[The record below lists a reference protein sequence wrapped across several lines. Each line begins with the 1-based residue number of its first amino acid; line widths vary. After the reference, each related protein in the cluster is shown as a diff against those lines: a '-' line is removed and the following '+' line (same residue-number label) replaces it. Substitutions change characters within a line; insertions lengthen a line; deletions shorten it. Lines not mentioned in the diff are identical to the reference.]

1 MTRIRLCFVVVIF
14 SLLASLVI
22 ACGGSA
28 EVIPSPAPQTA
39 VSAPTVPAAWNAS
52 EVLLLGTSADFP
64 PSNFINE
71 KGEIDGFERELG
83 DELCRRMEVQCSWVR
98 NDWVTIIPNL
108 LAGDYDAIVA
118 GMASTKER
126 DGQIDFTQSY
136 LPNTPSAYVALAGA
150 GDDVVRG
157 KVAVQVNTIQQD
169 YLEEAGITRIIS
181 LPAEDAVEA
190 VRRGEADAV
199 FADKIFLESF
209 VEDSGGTLIFVGPE
223 ITFDS
228 DHVGIGVRENDGE
241 LKSRLN
247 AAIGAMKEDGTLND
261 LIRKWYGED
270 AETF

>member
-1 MTRIRLCFVVVIF
+1 MTRARFYFAVAVF
-14 SLLASLVI
+14 SLLAALVT

-28 EVIPSPAPQTA
+28 EVIPSPPSQTT

-71 KGEIDGFERELG
+71 RGEIDGFERELG
-83 DELCRRMEVQCSWVR
+83 DELCRRMEVQCSWVQ

-108 LAGDYDAIVA
+108 LVGDYDAILA

-150 GDDVVRG
+150 GDDVIDG

-169 YLEEAGITRIIS
+169 YLEKAGITRIIS

-190 VRRGEADAV
+190 VSRGEADAV

-209 VEDSGGTLIFVGPE
+209 VEDSGG
-223 ITFDS
+223 DS
-228 DHVGIGVRENDGE
+228 YIRRTGGHVRLRPCGHWSARE
-241 LKSRLN
+241 
-247 AAIGAMKEDGTLND
+247 
-261 LIRKWYGED
+261 
-270 AETF
+270 

>member
-14 SLLASLVI
+14 SLLAAVVM
-22 ACGGSA
+22 ACGGST
-28 EVIPSPAPQTA
+28 EVVPSSAPQTA
-39 VSAPTVPAAWNAS
+39 VSAPTVPAGWNAS

-71 KGEIDGFERELG
+71 RGEIDGFERELG

-98 NDWVTIIPNL
+98 NEWVTIIPNL

-126 DGQIDFTQSY
+126 DEQIDFTQSY

-150 GDDVVRG
+150 SDDVVSG

-169 YLEEAGITRIIS
+169 YLEKAGITRIIS

-190 VRRGEADAV
+190 VSRGEADAV

-209 VEDSGGTLIFVGPE
+209 VEDSGGALIFVGPE
-223 ITFDS
+223 VTFDS

-247 AAIGAMKEDGTLND
+247 AAIGAMKEDGTLNA

>member
-1 MTRIRLCFVVVIF
+1 MTRASLYLAVAVF
-14 SLLASLVI
+14 SLLTPVVM
-22 ACGGSA
+22 ACGGSPQ
-28 EVIPSPAPQTA
+28 VIPSAPSQTA
-39 VSAPTVPAAWNAS
+39 VFAPTVPAAWNAS
-52 EVLLLGTSADFP
+52 EALLLGTSADFP

-71 KGEIDGFERELG
+71 RGEIDGFERELG
-83 DELCRRMEVQCSWVR
+83 DELCRRMDVQCSWVR

-108 LAGDYDAIVA
+108 LVGDYDAIVA

-126 DGQIDFTQSY
+126 DGHIDFTQSY
-136 LPNTPSAYVALAGA
+136 LPNTPSAYVARAGA
-150 GDDVVRG
+150 NNDAVSG

-190 VRRGEADAV
+190 VSRGEADAV
-199 FADKIFLESF
+199 FADKIFLKSF

-223 ITFDS
+223 VTFDS